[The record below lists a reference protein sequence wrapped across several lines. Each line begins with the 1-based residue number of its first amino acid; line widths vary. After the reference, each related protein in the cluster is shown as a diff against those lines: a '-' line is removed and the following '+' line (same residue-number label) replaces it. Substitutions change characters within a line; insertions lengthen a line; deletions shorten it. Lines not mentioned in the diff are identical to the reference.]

1 MANLV
6 DSWGLCG
13 HGPGLRRAATA
24 TSSVVYN
31 SRSRALNSSQLLL
44 ICSPKAGPVTMRV
57 QQPTTTGIRRR
68 TLYGQTT
75 LPGADRAQAPPG
87 GGKASRWSYGPAGCQ
102 GTRYKRS
109 YLPSVEKPLWR
120 DEHRRSQAPQGAGER
135 ECSPQ
140 EASCREG
147 TGHRHL
153 KGGEPGKLLSPTRRK
168 AAVEHLRRRLG
179 VSERR
184 ACSVIGQPRSS
195 QRYVGRKAERDRPLL
210 ERMIALSRE
219 NPRYGYRRV
228 WALLRRE
235 GWLVNKKRVHRL
247 WRKEGLKVPDRQR
260 KRRRLPNLGASENSC
275 TRKRA
280 THLNH
285 VWSYDFVMDL
295 TEDGRRLKM
304 MPIVDEYSRECLSI
318 EVERS
323 ITAEDVVST
332 LASLFRQRGEPEFI
346 RSDNGP
352 EFIAK
357 AVKRWLEASGVG
369 TLYIEPGSPWEN
381 AYSETFISRFGDELL
396 KREMFVDLLEAKVLV
411 EDYRGHYNH
420 QRPHSALG
428 YQTPA
433 EFAVAADLEKKVE
446 NAGKP
451 EELESVLTLS

>member
-1 MANLV
+1 M
-6 DSWGLCG
+6 
-13 HGPGLRRAATA
+13 
-24 TSSVVYN
+24 
-31 SRSRALNSSQLLL
+31 
-44 ICSPKAGPVTMRV
+44 
-57 QQPTTTGIRRR
+57 
-68 TLYGQTT
+68 
-75 LPGADRAQAPPG
+75 
-87 GGKASRWSYGPAGCQ
+87 
-102 GTRYKRS
+102 
-109 YLPSVEKPLWR
+109 
-120 DEHRRSQAPQGAGER
+120 
-135 ECSPQ
+135 
-140 EASCREG
+140 
-147 TGHRHL
+147 
-153 KGGEPGKLLSPTRRK
+153 RRK
-168 AAVEHLRRRLG
+168 LS

-184 ACSVIGQPRSS
+184 ACRVLGQPRST
-195 QRYVGRKAERDRPLL
+195 QRYARQKGKKDRILK
-210 ERMIALSRE
+210 ERMVVLSRE

-235 GWLVNKKRVHRL
+235 GWLVNKKRLYRL
-247 WRKEGLKVPDRQR
+247 WREEGLKVPDKAQR
-260 KRRRLPNLGASENSC
+260 KRRRLGDTENSC
-275 TRKRA
+275 TRRRA

-285 VWSYDFVMDL
+285 VWSYDFVMDE
-295 TEDGRRLKM
+295 TEEGRRLKM

-332 LASLFRQRGEPEFI
+332 LASLFRRRGAPAFI

-357 AVKRWLEASGVG
+357 AIKRWLEASGVG

-433 EFAVAADLEKKVE
+433 EFAVAADLERKVE

-451 EELESVLTLS
+451 EELESILTLS